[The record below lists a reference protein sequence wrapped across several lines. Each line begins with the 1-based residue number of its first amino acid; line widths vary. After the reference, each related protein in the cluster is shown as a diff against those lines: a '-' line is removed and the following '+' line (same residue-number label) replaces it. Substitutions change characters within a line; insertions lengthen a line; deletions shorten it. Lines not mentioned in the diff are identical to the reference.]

1 MATTGVTFICGRR
14 PTAYGR
20 TRPAALWWP
29 AFPATSSCC
38 CSTAMRRGR
47 PCGRTSGSWK
57 RTLPRAVL
65 LCRTARVC
73 ASECPAAWHGIRRT
87 HWTST
92 PSRSMRT
99 LQCMKSSTPPRARYG
114 SSTWSATAPVSMRWS
129 SAATLKNSSG
139 SGGWTTTSSPSSQ
152 LTTAMWWPMRP

>member
-47 PCGRTSGSWK
+47 PCGRTSRSWK

-65 LCRTARVC
+65 LCRTVRVC
-73 ASECPAAWHGIRRT
+73 ASGCPAAWHGIRRT

-99 LQCMKSSTPPRARYG
+99 LQCMKSSIPPRARYG